1 VKDSIAEAFL
11 EQAQTHLTV
20 DFLPKLRACVEL
32 LESEQLWWRPNPA
45 SNSIGNLLMHLEG
58 NVRQWIL
65 TGVDGQADVR
75 NRPEEFSSRQGESGS
90 ALLRRLERTVHEA
103 VAAMR
108 RLRRDDLLE
117 VKTIQGYRVTCLQA
131 VFHVVEHFSYHTG
144 QIVFVAKQLTG
155 RDLRFYDLD

>member
-1 VKDSIAEAFL
+1 VKEPVAEAFVD
-11 EQAQTHLTV
+11 QAERHLTL
-20 DFLPKLRACVEL
+20 DFLPKLSACVEL
-32 LESEQLWWRPNPA
+32 LEPEQLWWRPNTA

-65 TGVDGQADVR
+65 TGIDGQADVR
-75 NRPEEFSSRQGESGS
+75 NRPEEFSPRHGESGS
-90 ALLRRLERTVHEA
+90 ALLGRLERTVHEA

-108 RLRRDDLLE
+108 RLSRDELLE
-117 VKTIQGYRVTCLQA
+117 VKTIQGYQVTCLQA
-131 VFHVVEHFSYHTG
+131 IFHVVEHFSYHTG